1 VKLVIITG
9 QKGGVGK
16 TLTAQVLATWLRRR
30 NVNWRGADTDQENK
44 FFADV
49 NRQNVR
55 AYTLYDRSGRLVT
68 SAINALID
76 AIGEALEEDVDV
88 FMVDMG
94 AGQLQTLMGAMRE
107 TAVLEEVGKSLGL
120 TVAYVLVDDVES
132 LSTLHNNQAVLDGL
146 PAQWVVVK
154 NLRDGPLTL
163 YETSEALRPEMQ
175 RRNALEMQLPALED
189 HDVLQAFKL
198 TGLTLEAFAD
208 PSSKQPWSQ
217 RGRLKN
223 WLNAATAHLE
233 SISEAWL
240 PAPVPAKIRRG

>member
-1 VKLVIITG
+1 MKLVIVTG

-68 SAINALID
+68 TAINAFID
-76 AIGEALEEDVDV
+76 AIGEALDDGVDV
-88 FMVDMG
+88 FVVDMG
-94 AGQLQTLMGAMRE
+94 AGQLQTLMGALRE
-107 TAVLEEVGKSLGL
+107 TAVLDEVGKSVGL

-132 LSTLHNNQAVLDGL
+132 LSTLHNNQAALDGL
-146 PAQWVVVK
+146 AAQWVVVK

-189 HDVLQAFKL
+189 RDVLQSFKL

-208 PSSKQPWSQ
+208 PASQQPWSQ
-217 RGRLKN
+217 RGRLKT
-223 WLNAATAHLE
+223 WLNSALAQLDALAD
-233 SISEAWL
+233 AWL
-240 PAPVPAKIRRG
+240 PAPAPTRIRRV

>member
-49 NRQNVR
+49 NRQTVR
-55 AYTLYDRSGRLVT
+55 AYTLYDRAGRLVT
-68 SAINALID
+68 SATNALID

-88 FMVDMG
+88 FVVDMG

-107 TAVLEEVGKSLGL
+107 TAVLDEVGKSLGL
-120 TVAYVLVDDVES
+120 TVAYVLIDDVES

-146 PAQWVVVK
+146 AAQWVVVK

-208 PSSKQPWSQ
+208 PVSQQPWSQ

-223 WLNAATAHLE
+223 WLNSVMVQLD
-233 SISEAWL
+233 SVSEAWL
-240 PAPVPAKIRRG
+240 PAPAPQKIRRG

>member
-1 VKLVIITG
+1 MKLVIITG

-30 NVNWRGADTDQENK
+30 SITWRGADTDQENK

-55 AYTLYDRSGRLVT
+55 AYTLYDASGRLVI

-76 AIGEALEEDVDV
+76 AIGEAIDDEVDV
-88 FMVDMG
+88 FVIDMG
-94 AGQLQTLMGAMRE
+94 AGQLQTLMGALRE
-107 TAVLEEVGKSLGL
+107 TDVLGEVGKTIGL

-132 LSTLHNNQAVLDGL
+132 LSTLHNNQAALDGL
-146 PAQWVVVK
+146 AAQWVVVK

-175 RRNALEMQLPALED
+175 RRNALEVELPALGD

-198 TGLTLEAFAD
+198 TGLTLEGFVD
-208 PSSKQPWSQ
+208 PSSQQPWSQ

-223 WLNAATAHLE
+223 WLGHATAQFDVVAD
-233 SISEAWL
+233 AWL
-240 PAPVPAKIRRG
+240 PAATPTKIRKR